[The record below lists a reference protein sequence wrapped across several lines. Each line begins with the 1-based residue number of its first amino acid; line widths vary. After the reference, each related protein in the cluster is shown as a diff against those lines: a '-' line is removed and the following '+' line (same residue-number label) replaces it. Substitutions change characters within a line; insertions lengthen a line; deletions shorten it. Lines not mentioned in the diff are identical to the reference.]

1 MLDESFDL
9 AKMGLWE
16 VVMAL
21 DAPKDLEL
29 PTRSVTPTTEPST
42 PDTDVNRDAAF
53 DALSCVNKKRP
64 ADDSNPD
71 SGSEDSAEALEAKKL
86 KRMRRNRE
94 SAAQSRERKKTYI
107 STLEAK
113 LAVLSATMESLR
125 SENETLR
132 AGRGRPGRAG
142 DPAPV
147 SDLNT
152 LLKESTASLCLPA
165 SPAEL
170 FKASDECGG
179 DTLGLFSDLNA
190 STFGEVLVP
199 SLQLVTACAS

>member
-1 MLDESFDL
+1 MLDESFDV
-9 AKMGLWE
+9 AKIGLWE

-42 PDTDVNRDAAF
+42 PDINVNRDSLF
-53 DALSCVNKKRP
+53 DALSPVKKKRP

-71 SGSEDSAEALEAKKL
+71 SGSEDSLENLEAKKL

-125 SENETLR
+125 AENESLR
-132 AGRGRPGRAG
+132 ATGGRFGRAG
-142 DPAPV
+142 G
-147 SDLNT
+147 
-152 LLKESTASLCLPA
+152 TASVSGLTALLEEPKVGLSLPA
-165 SPAEL
+165 TAEL
-170 FKASDECGG
+170 FPASDSC
-179 DTLGLFSDLNA
+179 DTLGLFNSALD
-190 STFGEVLVP
+190 EVLVP
-199 SLQLVTACAS
+199 PMLLVASRAS